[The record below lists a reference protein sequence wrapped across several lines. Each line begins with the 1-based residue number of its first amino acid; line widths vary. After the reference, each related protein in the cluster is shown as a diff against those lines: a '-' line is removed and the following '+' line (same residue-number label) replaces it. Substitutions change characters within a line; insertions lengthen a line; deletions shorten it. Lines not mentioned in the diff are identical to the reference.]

1 MKVEVLL
8 KAAQVRE
15 RGRTVRAFEPF
26 LSGVTDLVCKHIL
39 LARESFRTEVA
50 LERSQA
56 GVCHHVTF
64 QVPGSRELPSTHVTI
79 QFSWLLV

>member
-50 LERSQA
+50 LEA
-56 GVCHHVTF
+56 FDVGVAV
-64 QVPGSRELPSTHVTI
+64 GSVMQEVGI
-79 QFSWLLV
+79 VGKLLMRALEV

>member
-1 MKVEVLL
+1 MLL

-15 RGRTVRAFEPF
+15 RGRTVCAFEPF
-26 LSGVTDLVCKHIL
+26 LSGVSDLVCKHIL
-39 LARESFRTEVA
+39 LARESFRTEFA
-50 LERSQA
+50 LVRSQA
-56 GVCHHVTF
+56 RVCHHVTF

>member
-1 MKVEVLL
+1 MLL

-26 LSGVTDLVCKHIL
+26 LSGVTELVCKHIC
-39 LARESFRTEVA
+39 LAGESFRTEVA
-50 LERSQA
+50 LVRSQA
-56 GVCHHVTF
+56 RVCYNVTF